1 MATTEAERI
10 ALVQKLCDETD
21 TKVRELHKGTASATE
36 FKLSALQGWFWNQ
49 WNRPTRLQDVG
60 SYVVRGGARVG
71 AFFISTIPVLGSLL
85 TMAVDEFTALARR
98 KANEGPAK
106 AGDQEIS
113 GVFLVEQGMQ
123 AYVDAVR
130 KAHQAE
136 IDYDRQEVA
145 NCRGFTEKVARFYYW
160 KYRLERLRHFHAM
173 VESYSKRVAN
183 ALATAEASV
192 QRGEAHMKTNAPKMF
207 EDVRW
212 HGAFCKD
219 FCMYPFGR
227 LEISGP
233 TDVLYRPGPLVAGPN
248 AGKPVPM
255 IPTGYKPPAP
265 KGPPPL
271 PPRPP
276 RRG

>member
-21 TKVRELHKGTASATE
+21 RKVRELHKGTTSATE

-49 WNRPTRLQDVG
+49 WNRPTTLQDVG
-60 SYVVRGGARVG
+60 SYVARGGARVG
-71 AFFISTIPVLGSLL
+71 AFFIRTIPVLGSLL

-106 AGDQEIS
+106 AGTDQEVT
-113 GVFLVEQGMQ
+113 GVFLVEHGMQ

-145 NCRGFTEKVARFYYW
+145 SCRGFTEKVARFYYW
-160 KYRLERLRHFHAM
+160 KYRLERLRHYHAM
-173 VESYSKRVAN
+173 IESYSQRVAG

-192 QRGEAHMKTNAPKMF
+192 KQGEAHMKANAPKMF

-219 FCMYPFGR
+219 FCMYPFDR
-227 LEISGP
+227 LEVSGP
-233 TDVLYRPGPLVAGPN
+233 TDVVFHQGPLVAGPN
-248 AGKPVPM
+248 AGKPVRVV
-255 IPTGYKPPAP
+255 PTGKNAL
-265 KGPPPL
+265 PL
-271 PPRPP
+271 PPRPQRKP
-276 RRG
+276 